1 MAGDSADIKKRR
13 FLVKTTST
21 VGAIGAVVA
30 VSPFV
35 FSMFPSE
42 RAKAAGAPIE
52 VDISK
57 LEPGMLLTVEWRGKP
72 VWIVNRTK
80 EMLDQLNASSDHLA
94 DAISDSSTQPD
105 YAKNPMRARKE
116 HENILVAEGVCTHLG
131 CSPTF
136 RKEVGPADLGADW
149 KGGFY
154 CPCHGSKFDLA
165 ARVYKGVPAPINLK
179 VPPYMYLSDTRLVI
193 GDDSQP
199 KGA

>member
-1 MAGDSADIKKRR
+1 MAGDPADIKKRR
-13 FLVKTTST
+13 FLVQATSS

-30 VSPFV
+30 ISPFV

-72 VWIVNRTK
+72 VWIVNRTQ

>member
-1 MAGDSADIKKRR
+1 MAGNSADPKKRR
-13 FLVKTTST
+13 FLVRATSA
-21 VGAIGAVVA
+21 VGAIGAVAA

-80 EMLDQLNASSDHLA
+80 EMLDQLNASGDHLA
-94 DAISDSSTQPD
+94 DAISDSSSQPD
-105 YAKNPMRARKE
+105 YAKNPTRARKE

-136 RKEVGPADLGADW
+136 SDQNVLVFFARPRGVLGVVG
-149 KGGFY
+149 
-154 CPCHGSKFDLA
+154 LA
-165 ARVYKGVPAPINLK
+165 ARVRYRVRQVIAAGV
-179 VPPYMYLSDTRLVI
+179 
-193 GDDSQP
+193 
-199 KGA
+199 

>member
-1 MAGDSADIKKRR
+1 MAGDSADPKKRR
-13 FLVKTTST
+13 FLVNTTSA
-21 VGAIGAVVA
+21 VGAIGAAAA
-30 VSPFV
+30 VTPFI

-42 RAKAAGAPIE
+42 RAKAAGAPVE

-72 VWIVNRTK
+72 VWVVNRTK